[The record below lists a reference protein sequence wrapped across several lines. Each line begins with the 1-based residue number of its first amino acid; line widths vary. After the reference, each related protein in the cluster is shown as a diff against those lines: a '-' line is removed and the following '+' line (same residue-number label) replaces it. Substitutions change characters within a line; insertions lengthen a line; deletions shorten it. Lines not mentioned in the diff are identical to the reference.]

1 MIYQNFHHV
10 HPPVH
15 TGGISGVKRAKVVVR
30 ETQSIFKLSATRSV
44 RFPVGK
50 GMAKYADA
58 GYSLEICS
66 VGGKVYYRSQAFW
79 KANASA
85 NLPGR
90 IGDTH
95 YRGLNGVEAH
105 CCVYGNTISVLT
117 EQMFPNFSGE
127 LANEKPESNQLRR
140 AK

>member
-1 MIYQNFHHV
+1 
-10 HPPVH
+10 
-15 TGGISGVKRAKVVVR
+15 
-30 ETQSIFKLSATRSV
+30 
-44 RFPVGK
+44 
-50 GMAKYADA
+50 MAKYADA